1 MSDICQC
8 PFHAKREHREFITAT
23 QIKCREHLLHSK
35 ELAKQRSNI
44 IYKLGQLEIRFL
56 GLIETPE
63 KTTLKQVS
71 ATLHIRHGAYVNHL
85 HTYERILDQYKTEVN
100 ISPKN

>member
-1 MSDICQC
+1 M
-8 PFHAKREHREFITAT
+8 PMV
-23 QIKCREHLLHSK
+23 
-35 ELAKQRSNI
+35 AKQV
-44 IYKLGQLEIRFL
+44 Q
-56 GLIETPE
+56 

-100 ISPKN
+100 ISPKNLYFFT

>member
-1 MSDICQC
+1 M
-8 PFHAKREHREFITAT
+8 PMV
-23 QIKCREHLLHSK
+23 
-35 ELAKQRSNI
+35 AKQV
-44 IYKLGQLEIRFL
+44 QE
-56 GLIETPE
+56 
-63 KTTLKQVS
+63 TTLKQVS